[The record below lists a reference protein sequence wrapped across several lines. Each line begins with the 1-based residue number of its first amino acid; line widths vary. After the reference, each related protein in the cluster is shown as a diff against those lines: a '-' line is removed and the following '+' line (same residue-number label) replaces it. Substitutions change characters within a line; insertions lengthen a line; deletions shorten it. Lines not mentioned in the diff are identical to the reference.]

1 MEEIMETY
9 PRVCAQINL
18 DAIRENIWSM
28 KRNLTEK
35 TKIIGVVKADGYG
48 HGAVPAVKAMDDA
61 ADAYATATAEE
72 AVILRRHGT
81 DKPVLILGP
90 VHPSQYGLLIAY
102 DIRPVL
108 FTQREL
114 AAFNA
119 RAEEAGKRA
128 AVHLAVDTGMS
139 RIGMAPN
146 EQSAD
151 MVKEASAL
159 PGIFLEG
166 IFTHFATADEA
177 DKEKTQRQ
185 LARFRQFIALL
196 EQRGVTIPM
205 KHCANSAGIIE
216 GIGTDFPWVRA
227 GISLYGLYPSDE
239 VAKEHVPLVPA
250 LELKSYITFVKTI
263 EPGDEVSYGGTYRA
277 PSQRRVATI
286 PVGYGDGYPRN
297 LSGKGQVLIRGKRA
311 PILGRV
317 CMDQFMV
324 DVTKIEDVQEGD
336 MVTLIGR
343 DGQERISVEELAQTC
358 GGFHYEIVC
367 NLGKR
372 IPRIYLS
379 KGKVV
384 GSKDYAGDIY
394 TDFAAEK
401 PAGRDSELGQAVR
414 VGF

>member
-1 MEEIMETY
+1 MEEIMEAY

-18 DAIRENIWSM
+18 DAIRENIRSM
-28 KRNLTEK
+28 KRNLPEK
-35 TKIIGVVKADGYG
+35 TKIIAVVKADGYG
-48 HGAVPAVKAMDDA
+48 HGAVPAAKAMDDA

-72 AVILRRHGT
+72 AVILRRHGIVR
-81 DKPVLILGP
+81 PVLVLGP
-90 VHPSQYGLLIAY
+90 VHPSRYGLLIAY

-108 FTQREL
+108 STRREL

-119 RAEEAGKRA
+119 QAEAVGKCA

-151 MVKEASAL
+151 MVKEAAAY

-185 LARFRQFIALL
+185 LSRFRQFIALL

-227 GISLYGLYPSDE
+227 GISLYGMYPSDE
-239 VAKEHVPLVPA
+239 VAKERVPLVPA

-277 PSQRRVATI
+277 PSQRRIATI

-317 CMDQFMV
+317 CMDQFMA
-324 DVTKIEDVQEGD
+324 DVTEIEGVQEGD
-336 MVTLIGR
+336 TVTLIGR
-343 DGQERISVEELAQTC
+343 DGKERISVEELAAAC

-379 KGKVV
+379 QGKVV
-384 GSKDYAGDIY
+384 GSKDYAMDDY
-394 TDFAAEK
+394 ADFAAGT
-401 PAGRDSELGQAVR
+401 ALRD
-414 VGF
+414 